1 MKRVMEYISLSIG
14 QYESG
19 FRPEF
24 WPARIDTEDKFSNG
38 LETFDYIRG
47 GEKGQQNVA
56 HTSETGALKKLNRD
70 GRVTNGPSISGSTSE
85 EFEQPESGAVWD
97 IFRRQDVPKLE
108 QYLRKHFKE
117 FRFLCVPGIRNC
129 LRPLRFSTGSGLWVL
144 SIMRQLR
151 VTRRVQLASSLREI
165 EYSCFNEFGWTI

>member
-1 MKRVMEYISLSIG
+1 MESKLAVSQSLDF
-14 QYESG
+14 ESLCFLG
-19 FRPEF
+19 LGDGLIVHVLTHTESVTLTPENL
-24 WPARIDTEDKFSNG
+24 SNIENLKHKHKAQDQKEIFENAQDCS
-38 LETFDYIRG
+38 LE

-56 HTSETGALKKLNRD
+56 HTSETGALKKLNQD

-117 FRFLCVPGIRNC
+117 FRPLVQSLPGGIPEDN
-129 LRPLRFSTGSGLWVL
+129 
-144 SIMRQLR
+144 
-151 VTRRVQLASSLREI
+151 SSLFSLELDEATREKI
-165 EYSCFNEFGWTI
+165 MG